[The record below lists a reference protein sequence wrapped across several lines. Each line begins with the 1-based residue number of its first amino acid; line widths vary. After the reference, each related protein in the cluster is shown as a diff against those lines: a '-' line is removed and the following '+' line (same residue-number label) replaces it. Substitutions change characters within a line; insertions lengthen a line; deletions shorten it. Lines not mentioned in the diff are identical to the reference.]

1 MKTADAT
8 QVKNHFGMYVETALR
23 EPVLIRKSGREVAV
37 ILSVE
42 EYQRLAALE
51 DHWWAAEAAEA
62 ERDGYL
68 GPESSREFLHR
79 KLDEEA

>member
-62 ERDGYL
+62 ERDGYV
-68 GPESSREFLHR
+68 GPQYSREFLHR